1 MENAIT
7 SEPSA
12 KTTRKASKRKM
23 SVDQRKAL
31 SAAAK
36 ARWAAKKAGAVAS
49 SIVAAE
55 PATVVPQ
62 ASPQPPSPAVLQLQ
76 EQVVGLVAQRNEA
89 RRELS
94 STHTA
99 YLMAQGAFQ
108 AAEAKVK
115 AAEQDAQYLLGL
127 IAQLENRAASSPAYA
142 PAPVLQMPSS
152 LAGVTSEPSPVPA
165 TQQTGTYAMA
175 SVDDELRRRMRGMM

>member
-1 MENAIT
+1 MDTTIT

-12 KTTRKASKRKM
+12 KTTRKSSKRKM
-23 SVDQRKAL
+23 SADQRKAL

-36 ARWAAKKAGAVAS
+36 ARWAAKKAVAP
-49 SIVAAE
+49 SIEVVQQAA
-55 PATVVPQ
+55 PL
-62 ASPQPPSPAVLQLQ
+62 PPSPAVLQLQ

-115 AAEQDAQYLLGL
+115 ATEQDAQYLLGL
-127 IAQLENRAASSPAYA
+127 IAQLENRAASAPAYA

-175 SVDDELRRRMRGMM
+175 SADDLRRGIRGMM